1 MSQLRTDKAF
11 RLSTAHLT
19 EVQSS
24 TTNSEQ
30 IKQDRVGFNKD
41 QRRFGQDD
49 KNMDKHLGLP
59 RNSLIDLNFPTKKVI
74 EVQDTEM
81 LDVLHDGS
89 ITSNNAAIKREI
101 RGSNIPPSGVSI
113 IHVTDDGAHYEIGSA
128 MPTDAD
134 FRSANTPQPQME
146 HGMANIQHHESHTQP
161 SRGADHA
168 EGRTTSYRSPP
179 SLDEEPDVQIL
190 DAAVAR
196 RFPVYTNSKIGP
208 GDYLT
213 DAEFE
218 RMMKANAPLS
228 AQEINDEEGVDAED
242 VVTEDFIVDHL
253 RSLVIGPSTETS
265 SRSVG
270 ENSWPGQR
278 VADTVN
284 IKGLNLRRGL
294 TVELQN
300 GSFIWIDSLKNNIWG
315 PVTIKGY
322 KLARDG
328 YCGAKLPSGR
338 LNELVWINEI
348 DEEGHQVGLES
359 VLQEVQVSEVKRV
372 RDVVYT
378 NCPWPMFSSHEEI
391 AGRGLTQTAINNAA
405 ESEHGK
411 LYCRWK
417 FIQVKSRLKNDDE
430 ACLTLLSPEEAIDK
444 AGIEPSL
451 LRKAWRGDEDPIP
464 GGSST
469 MPAFD
474 VETGKMTSIP
484 SYSLGDCFCG
494 AGGVSRGAIQAGL
507 QVAWGFDV
515 DPEAIKAHAENF
527 AAYGT
532 KSLELTDS
540 AIIELIKKNPRK
552 FHVDIAHYSPPCQP
566 FSSANHN
573 KNVDRD
579 FLNQK
584 ALFSLHDLT
593 QLLKPR
599 IATIE
604 ETAGLMH
611 RHGEWFNALVH
622 IFTNLGYSI
631 RWKIVRCNEHGI
643 PQNRVRLLLMAAAP
657 GESLPKFPRATHGE
671 NGSGLKPYVKIRDV
685 IYNIPST
692 AKNQNMLS
700 ESKKPY
706 LLTPFSDDSF
716 AKCITTSGGQFNH
729 HPSGER
735 RYNVREM
742 ACLQGFPTN
751 HAFNNHSIT
760 IATRQVGNAVPPTL
774 AKPWLEGII
783 KSLRET
789 DMKQKM
795 RNKRMEG

>member
-1 MSQLRTDKAF
+1 MCRKVFQRILLCARLAIAYYLDLTSFLLTSSSQSYSWLPPLKMPTHLSQLRRDKAF
-11 RLSTAHLT
+11 RLSAAHST
-19 EVQSS
+19 ERQSL

-30 IKQDRVGFNKD
+30 MKQDRVGFNKD
-41 QRRFGQDD
+41 HRKFGQDY
-49 KNMDKHLGLP
+49 KNRDKHLGLP
-59 RNSLIDLNFPTKKVI
+59 RNSIINPNFPTKMVN
-74 EVQDTEM
+74 EAQDIEM
-81 LDVLHDGS
+81 LDVLHDRS
-89 ITSNNAAIKREI
+89 ITSNNNAAIR
-101 RGSNIPPSGVSI
+101 RRTCGSNIPPSGVPI
-113 IHVTDDGAHYEIGSA
+113 IHVRDDGAYYEIGSA
-128 MPTDAD
+128 TSIDAD
-134 FRSANTPQPQME
+134 FASSNTPQPQRE
-146 HGMANIQHHESHTQP
+146 RGMANVQHHDSQKQ
-161 SRGADHA
+161 SSGGADHG
-168 EGRTTSYRSPP
+168 EERTTAYRSPP
-179 SLDEEPDVQIL
+179 ALDEEPDVQIL

-213 DAEFE
+213 DEEFE
-218 RMMKANAPLS
+218 RMMEANAPLS

-253 RSLVIGPSTETS
+253 RSLVIAPSTETS
-265 SRSVG
+265 SRSVK
-270 ENSWPGQR
+270 NSWPGPP
-278 VADTVN
+278 VAGTVN
-284 IKGLNLRRGL
+284 LKGLNLCRGL

-300 GSFIWIDSLKNNIWG
+300 GSFLWIDSLKNNIWG

-322 KLARDG
+322 QLARDG

-378 NCPWPMFSSHEEI
+378 NCPWPTFSSHEEI
-391 AGRGLTQTAINNAA
+391 AGRGLTQAAINNAA

-430 ACLTLLSPEEAIDK
+430 ACLTLLSREEATDK
-444 AGIEPSL
+444 VEPSL
-451 LRKAWRGDEDPIP
+451 LRKAWRGDQDPIP

-507 QVAWGFDV
+507 QVAWGFDL
-515 DPEAIKAHAENF
+515 DPDAIKAHAENF

-532 KSLELTDS
+532 KSLQLADS
-540 AIIELIKKNPRK
+540 AIIDLIKKNPRK
-552 FHVDIAHYSPPCQP
+552 YHVDIAHYSPPCQP

-643 PQNRVRLLLMAAAP
+643 PQNRVRLLLMAAA
-657 GESLPKFPRATHGE
+657 
-671 NGSGLKPYVKIRDV
+671 
-685 IYNIPST
+685 
-692 AKNQNMLS
+692 
-700 ESKKPY
+700 
-706 LLTPFSDDSF
+706 
-716 AKCITTSGGQFNH
+716 
-729 HPSGER
+729 
-735 RYNVREM
+735 
-742 ACLQGFPTN
+742 
-751 HAFNNHSIT
+751 
-760 IATRQVGNAVPPTL
+760 
-774 AKPWLEGII
+774 
-783 KSLRET
+783 
-789 DMKQKM
+789 
-795 RNKRMEG
+795 

>member
-1 MSQLRTDKAF
+1 MPTHMSQLGRDKAF
-11 RLSTAHLT
+11 RLNTAHLT
-19 EVQSS
+19 ELQSL
-24 TTNSEQ
+24 TMNSKQ
-30 IKQDRVGFNKD
+30 MKQDRVGFIKD
-41 QRRFGQDD
+41 HRKFGQDD

-59 RNSLIDLNFPTKKVI
+59 RNSLINPNFLTKKAND
-74 EVQDTEM
+74 VQDTEM
-81 LDVLHDGS
+81 LDVLHDPS
-89 ITSNNAAIKREI
+89 IISNNAAIKR
-101 RGSNIPPSGVSI
+101 RTCQSNIPPSGVPI
-113 IHVTDDGAHYEIGSA
+113 IHVRDDGAYYEIGSA
-128 MPTDAD
+128 TSTNAD
-134 FRSANTPQPQME
+134 FGSSNTPQPQME
-146 HGMANIQHHESHTQP
+146 RGMANVQSHNSHTQS
-161 SRGADHA
+161 SRRADYG
-168 EGRTTSYRSPP
+168 EGRTTAYRSPP

-190 DAAVAR
+190 DATIAR

-253 RSLVIGPSTETS
+253 RSLVIAPSTETS

-270 ENSWPGQR
+270 ENTWPGQP
-278 VADTVN
+278 VAGTVN
-284 IKGLNLRRGL
+284 IKGLNLRKGL

-300 GSFIWIDSLKNNIWG
+300 GSFLWIDSLKSNTWG

-359 VLQEVQVSEVKRV
+359 VLQEAQVSEVKRV
-372 RDVVYT
+372 RNVVYT
-378 NCPWPMFSSHEEI
+378 NCPWPMFSFHEEI
-391 AGRGLTQTAINNAA
+391 AGRGLTQIAINNVA

-430 ACLTLLSPEEAIDK
+430 ACLTLLSREEAIDR

-451 LRKAWRGDEDPIP
+451 LRKAWRGDQGPIL

-474 VETGKMTSIP
+474 VDTGKMTSIP

-507 QVAWGFDV
+507 QVAWGFDL
-515 DPEAIKAHAENF
+515 DPDAIKTHAENF
-527 AAYGT
+527 ATYGT
-532 KSLELTDS
+532 KSLQLTDS
-540 AIIELIKKNPRK
+540 AIIDLIKKNPGK

-643 PQNRVRLLLMAAAP
+643 PQNRVRLLLMAAA
-657 GESLPKFPRATHGE
+657 
-671 NGSGLKPYVKIRDV
+671 
-685 IYNIPST
+685 
-692 AKNQNMLS
+692 
-700 ESKKPY
+700 
-706 LLTPFSDDSF
+706 
-716 AKCITTSGGQFNH
+716 
-729 HPSGER
+729 
-735 RYNVREM
+735 
-742 ACLQGFPTN
+742 
-751 HAFNNHSIT
+751 
-760 IATRQVGNAVPPTL
+760 
-774 AKPWLEGII
+774 
-783 KSLRET
+783 
-789 DMKQKM
+789 
-795 RNKRMEG
+795 